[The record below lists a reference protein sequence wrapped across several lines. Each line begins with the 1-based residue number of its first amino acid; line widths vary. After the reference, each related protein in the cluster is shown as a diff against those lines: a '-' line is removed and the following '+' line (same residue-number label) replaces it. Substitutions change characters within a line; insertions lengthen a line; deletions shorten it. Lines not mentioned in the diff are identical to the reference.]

1 MTQTVLV
8 TGASG
13 FIALHCIA
21 ELLRKGYTVRG
32 SVRSANREG
41 EVRQAV
47 MRAAP
52 EGGDLSFVR
61 LDLTED
67 EGWRDAAEGCDYV
80 LHVASPFP
88 VVTPS
93 DENDLIRPAVD
104 GALRAL
110 KAAAAAGVK
119 RTVLTSSVAAVAYGH
134 PWTEGRVFTE
144 DDWSDPDG
152 PAHIGAYEKSKTFAE
167 RAAWEFMET
176 PEAGEM
182 ELAVINPGAVIG
194 PILSSDSGT
203 SNELVRQLM
212 ARALPACPRIGF
224 TAVDV
229 RSVADAHV
237 LAMTKPEAAGKRFIC
252 VSDQLW
258 MRDIAL
264 VLDQHYGPKGWRIPT
279 GRLPDFVPRI
289 ASIFNPALRQVT
301 PRLGQM
307 AVADSGRLRQ
317 ELQWTPRPMEQ
328 AIVDAA
334 DSLIEFGVVKQ

>member
-1 MTQTVLV
+1 MAETVLV

-21 ELLRKGYTVRG
+21 ELLKGGYAVRG

-47 MRAAP
+47 MRATP
-52 EGGDLSFVR
+52 EGGELDFVR
-61 LDLTED
+61 LDLTND
-67 EGWRDAAEGCDYV
+67 DGWAEAAAGCDYI

-88 VVTPS
+88 IGTPK

-110 KAAAAAGVK
+110 KAGAAAGVK
-119 RTVLTSSVAAVAYGH
+119 RTILTSSVAAVAYGH
-134 PWTEGRVFTE
+134 EWSEGRVFTE
-144 DDWSDPDG
+144 DDWSQTDG
-152 PAHIGAYEKSKTFAE
+152 PHHIGAYEKSKTLAE
-167 RAAWEFMET
+167 RAAWAFMET
-176 PEAGEM
+176 PEAGSM

-194 PILSSDSGT
+194 PILSADSGT

-224 TAVDV
+224 VAVDV

-252 VSDQLW
+252 ATDAIW
-258 MRDIAL
+258 MEDIAK
-264 VLDQHYGPKGWRIPT
+264 VLNAHFGPKGWKIPT
-279 GRLPDFVPRI
+279 GRLPDFVPRLV
-289 ASIFNPALRQVT
+289 SIFNPALRQVT

-307 AVADSGRLRQ
+307 PYASADRLRD
-317 ELQWTPRPMEQ
+317 ELGWEPRPIE
-328 AIVDAA
+328 AAVIDAGE
-334 DSLIEFGVVKQ
+334 SLIEYGIVRQ